1 MKNEICIREFIF
13 ELELDNTDNFVKYC
27 TNVSSIIKEVNLK
40 STKLGLKRYE
50 SKQITKLEID
60 IGEVN
65 VNDVYGL
72 SDIIVKKIID
82 KLSGYELMSSSNQT
96 KNTELSVLEY
106 VLFVIDNGF
115 YPWPYD
121 SKSKFNAYL
130 KKNFQFIEDFEL
142 LRNKIVYD
150 NNKFKRLY
158 NLLSKEMYT
167 KLFEVILGNQFIF
180 YNSQDLFF
188 QNFNS
193 NNTIDSL
200 SRKFALFSALIK
212 NGANIEATIDE
223 VFSFISKDSSI
234 ENTLLK
240 IKQNQSTSSTEN
252 SLWYSHV
259 QNFLSELTF
268 KSAKRDAI
276 YDLEL
281 SEKKGIDFRVGHLR
295 GLIHLTEGLKDSS
308 YFDSKSVGSFLDQL
322 KGIQSLSAPLFIERF
337 VEHMLSEGSIG
348 DEFDV
353 VEKLMTHTIQ
363 QSSLTAYER
372 NGLEVIIDYYL
383 KQSTARSRIN
393 DVLTY
398 IRESVLTRGIGL
410 DIFVR
415 VFLKHPSYLN
425 ALNDED
431 YVLLVQG
438 YTRGKLSYKE
448 VSRPLLLLI
457 SEDKREKVSQVL
469 RRETLRYIDQRGIGL
484 GKENLEE
491 YLLDVIRKT
500 DKSLLPEESRG
511 KEDLPTFK
519 SAKRD
524 AIYDLELSEKKGIDF
539 RVGHLRGLIHLT
551 EGLKDSSYFDSKSVG
566 SFLDQLKGI
575 QSLSAPLFIERFV
588 EHMLSEGSI
597 GDEFDV
603 VEKLMTHTIQQSSL
617 TAYERN
623 GLEVIIDY
631 YLKQSTARSRINDV
645 LTYIRES
652 VLTRGIGLDIFVRV
666 FLKHPSYL
674 NALNDE
680 DYVLLVQG
688 YTRGKLSYK
697 EVSRPLLLLISE
709 DKREKVSQ
717 VLRRETLRYIDQRG
731 IGLGK
736 ENLEEY
742 LLDVIRKTDKSLL
755 PEEIRGKKDGINLL
769 RVEIEKDSR
778 QKSIK
783 KLDVQYAEEDYF
795 DYMLNLVN
803 DLRLTNKE
811 SHSTSK
817 NFKDLEEL
825 FINKGSFISFL
836 WEYRNENSLL
846 FSLAKL
852 SLKSQNTRKFKIFI
866 DSENFNLLNVELKW
880 LDIFLKYRYVNSTL
894 SHLTLFARFQ
904 LLKTIGYSKFQKK
917 RYNQGDYSL
926 HLLNYLE
933 YEKGLYY
940 DQLKTILKDE
950 YLFLE
955 KDMIIALSTFLEQDR
970 FEKMSPNETS
980 NLFFQDLNY
989 FYLKFDKAPFW
1000 KEKARLTSAEIDLYL
1015 KLSFNSK
1022 NKQNLKRLFSDREVL
1037 KNLIPVLT
1045 KKNNNELLDI
1055 ILKLES
1061 YSNVNDLSTFLKFV
1075 LKRNEFSERQF
1086 KKLFE
1091 TILNLKLWKTLHW
1104 DLVSTQLRQE
1114 FKSKQEVL
1122 DLLTEFET
1130 ENYPGIKSFDI
1141 EKQIQNWSSQKLI
1154 AVIQYYIDYS
1164 VLPGEYNEFQNEIIE
1179 RLNSI
1184 SFKEI
1189 EENITLFKGYFKKLI
1204 DGSFS
1209 YQLISNELLL
1219 RLFFEAIEINSVDE
1233 NEFTQLINKIFKSKQ
1248 RNKDY
1253 LFSLQFMYDNFI
1265 FKNENINLLKTY
1277 FFSSVR
1283 DNTQSQLPEIEEL
1296 DKLNH
1301 NTIQLNSKLLVD
1313 DMQKEFDYLKYF
1325 LEVGSSHQ
1333 DKIQYGLTDYLYII
1347 EKLKRSGS
1355 LILKNNLYKWSIRN
1369 KSYITNLLRL
1379 YKSQTKKNDLLD
1391 VIIPGLSAYFNEK
1404 KDFIKSI
1411 LPRHIQ
1417 RKNDEDFID
1426 IIIAEYFGS
1435 WSIEGLNVSSTK
1447 KITITLILN
1456 LWRPLSKNKR
1466 QFSKIIEDL
1475 DNKGLSQHQE
1485 IINNIKTYIQNLKPQ
1500 IMNTTSFKSDVSL
1513 VKEIE
1518 KGVLIQ
1524 NSGLIITW
1532 PFLSTLFSKLNLTED
1547 SVFKNDY
1554 STQKAIIAS
1563 QYMVYGSIAFDEDS
1577 LLLNKI
1583 LCGVPFEHF
1592 VDMNITLTE
1601 TEKGICDMALEAI
1614 LSQWKNVKSIQALR
1628 EYFLQRQGLL
1638 QSTNSEYIL
1647 RVNEETRDILLKFI
1661 IWNLSLIKTS
1671 HMDKPLTIYWKY

>member
-13 ELELDNTDNFVKYC
+13 ELELDNTDNFVNYY
-27 TNVSSIIKEVNLK
+27 TNISSIVKEVNLK
-40 STKLGLKRYE
+40 SAKLGLKSYR
-50 SKQITKLEID
+50 SQKITKLEID
-60 IGEVN
+60 IDTVN
-65 VNDVYGL
+65 LNDVSGI
-72 SDIIVKKIID
+72 SDIILEKIID
-82 KLSGYELMSSSNQT
+82 KISGYELISSSNQI
-96 KNTELSVLEY
+96 KNIELSILEY

-121 SKSKFNAYL
+121 SKSKFNSYL

-150 NNKFKRLY
+150 HNKFIRLY
-158 NLLSKEMYT
+158 NLLSKEMYM
-167 KLFEVILGNQFIF
+167 KLLEVLLGDQFK
-180 YNSQDLFF
+180 YYSSQDLIF

-193 NNTIDSL
+193 NNTIDSF
-200 SRKFALFSALIK
+200 SRKFKLFSALIK
-212 NGANIEATIDE
+212 NGANIEATIEE
-223 VFSFISKDSSI
+223 VFSFISKDSST

-240 IKQNQSTSSTEN
+240 IKQNQSKIGAEN

-259 QNFLSELTF
+259 QNFLSGPTF
-268 KSAKRDAI
+268 KSTNADTV

-281 SEKKGIDFRVGHLR
+281 SEKKGIDSRVGHLR
-295 GLIHLTEGLKDSS
+295 GLIHLIEGLKDSS
-308 YFDSKSVGSFLDQL
+308 YFDSKSLGSFIDQL

-337 VEHMLSEGSIG
+337 VEHMLSEGSIR
-348 DEFDV
+348 DEFEV

-363 QSSLTAYER
+363 QSSLTVYER
-372 NGLEVIIDYYL
+372 NGLENIVDYYL
-383 KQSTARSRIN
+383 KQSTTRSRIN
-393 DVLTY
+393 DVLVY
-398 IRESVLTRGIGL
+398 IRESVLSRGVGL

-425 ALNDED
+425 AFNDDD
-431 YVLLVQG
+431 YILLIES

-469 RRETLRYIDQRGIGL
+469 RRETLRHIDQRGIGVD
-484 GKENLEE
+484 KENLE
-491 YLLDVIRKT
+491 K
-500 DKSLLPEESRG
+500 
-511 KEDLPTFK
+511 
-519 SAKRD
+519 
-524 AIYDLELSEKKGIDF
+524 
-539 RVGHLRGLIHLT
+539 
-551 EGLKDSSYFDSKSVG
+551 
-566 SFLDQLKGI
+566 
-575 QSLSAPLFIERFV
+575 
-588 EHMLSEGSI
+588 
-597 GDEFDV
+597 
-603 VEKLMTHTIQQSSL
+603 
-617 TAYERN
+617 
-623 GLEVIIDY
+623 
-631 YLKQSTARSRINDV
+631 
-645 LTYIRES
+645 
-652 VLTRGIGLDIFVRV
+652 
-666 FLKHPSYL
+666 
-674 NALNDE
+674 
-680 DYVLLVQG
+680 
-688 YTRGKLSYK
+688 
-697 EVSRPLLLLISE
+697 
-709 DKREKVSQ
+709 
-717 VLRRETLRYIDQRG
+717 
-731 IGLGK
+731 
-736 ENLEEY
+736 Y

-755 PEEIRGKKDGINLL
+755 PEEIREENGINLL

-778 QKSIK
+778 LKSIE

-795 DYMLNLVN
+795 DYMLNLIN

-811 SHSTSK
+811 GSTSK

-825 FINKGSFISFL
+825 FINKQTFISFL

-852 SLKSQNTRKFKIFI
+852 SLKSQNTQKFKIFI
-866 DSENFNLLNVELKW
+866 DSGNFKLLNVELKW
-880 LDIFLKYRYVNSTL
+880 LDIFLKYRYVNLTL
-894 SHLTLFARFQ
+894 SDLTLFARFQ
-904 LLKTIGYSKFQKK
+904 LLKTLGFTEFQKK
-917 RYNQGDYSL
+917 RYNPGDYSL
-926 HLLNYLE
+926 NLLNYLE

-940 DQLKTILKDE
+940 DQLRTILKDQ
-950 YLFLE
+950 YLLLE

-970 FEKMSPNETS
+970 FEKMSPNESS

-989 FYLKFDKAPFW
+989 YYLKFDRAPFW

-1015 KLSFNSK
+1015 KLAFNSK
-1022 NKQNLKRLFSDREVL
+1022 NKQNLKRLFSDSEVL
-1037 KNLIPVLT
+1037 KNLIPILS

-1075 LKRNEFSERQF
+1075 IKRNESSERQF

-1091 TILNLKLWKTLHW
+1091 TILTLKLWKILHW

-1114 FKSKQEVL
+1114 FKREKEIL
-1122 DLLTEFET
+1122 ALLTEFES
-1130 ENYPGIKSFDI
+1130 ENYSEKKSLDI
-1141 EKQIQNWSSQKLI
+1141 EKQIQNWSNQKLI

-1164 VLPGEYNEFQNEIIE
+1164 VLPSEFNEFQNQIID
-1179 RLNSI
+1179 RINSI
-1184 SFKEI
+1184 SFKDI
-1189 EENITLFKGYFKKLI
+1189 KENITLIKGYFKKLI

-1219 RLFFEAIEINSVDE
+1219 RLFFEAIEINSVDK
-1233 NEFTQLINKIFKSKQ
+1233 NELIQLINRIYKSKQ
-1248 RNKDY
+1248 KNKDY
-1253 LFSLQFMYDNFI
+1253 LISLQFMYDIFI

-1277 FFSSVR
+1277 FLLSVGDSNQR
-1283 DNTQSQLPEIEEL
+1283 QFLEKEEL
-1296 DKLNH
+1296 DKLNQ
-1301 NTIQLNSKLLVD
+1301 NTIQLNNKLLLD
-1313 DMQKEFDYLKYF
+1313 DIQIEFNYLKYF

-1333 DKIQYGLTDYLYII
+1333 DKIHYSLTDYLDII
-1347 EKLKRSGS
+1347 DKLKRSGS

-1391 VIIPGLSAYFNEK
+1391 VILPGLSTYFNEK

-1411 LPRHIQ
+1411 LPQHIQ

-1426 IIIAEYFGS
+1426 TIVLEYFVS
-1435 WSIEGLNVSSTK
+1435 WSTVGLNVSSAK

-1466 QFSKIIEDL
+1466 QFSKIIENL
-1475 DNKGLSQHQE
+1475 DNKDKLQHQE
-1485 IINNIKTYIQNLKPQ
+1485 IINDIKSYIHNLKPQ
-1500 IMNTTSFKSDVSL
+1500 IGNSTSFKSDVSL

-1547 SVFKNDY
+1547 SVFKNDF

-1563 QYMVYGSIAFDEDS
+1563 QYMVYGSIPFDEDS

-1583 LCGVPFEHF
+1583 LCGVPFEYF

-1601 TEKGICDMALEAI
+1601 TEKGICDMALEAV
-1614 LSQWKNVKSIQALR
+1614 LSQWKNVKSIQTLR

-1638 QSTNSEYIL
+1638 QSTDSEYIL

-1671 HMDKPLTIYWKY
+1671 HMDKPLTIHWKY